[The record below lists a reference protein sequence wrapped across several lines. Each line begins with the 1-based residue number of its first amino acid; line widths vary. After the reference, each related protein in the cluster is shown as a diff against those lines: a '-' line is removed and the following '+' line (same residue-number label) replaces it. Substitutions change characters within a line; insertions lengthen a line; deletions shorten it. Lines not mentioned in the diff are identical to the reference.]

1 MFKSRIKS
9 KTQLLSLFII
19 FMSNLLSG
27 SDSGLKNKF
36 FRENKFYTLINSL
49 YVMILDQHSSSNRNF
64 LDLKKNVYG
73 LIANLVTNVEHRKA
87 FIEFAFKNFKFEELT
102 L

>member
-27 SDSGLKNKF
+27 TESGLKNKF
-36 FRENKFYTLINSL
+36 FFKDNKFYTLINSL
-49 YVMILDQHSSSNRNF
+49 YVMILDQHSSNRNF

-73 LIANLVTNVEHRKA
+73 LIANLVTNLEHRKA
-87 FIEFAFKNFKFEELT
+87 FIEFAFKNFKF
-102 L
+102 

>member
-1 MFKSRIKS
+1 MFKSRVKS

-27 SDSGLKNKF
+27 TESGLKNKF
-36 FRENKFYTLINSL
+36 FFKDNKFYTLINSL

-73 LIANLVTNVEHRKA
+73 LIANLVTNLEHRKA
-87 FIEFAFKNFKFEELT
+87 FIEFAFKNFKF
-102 L
+102 